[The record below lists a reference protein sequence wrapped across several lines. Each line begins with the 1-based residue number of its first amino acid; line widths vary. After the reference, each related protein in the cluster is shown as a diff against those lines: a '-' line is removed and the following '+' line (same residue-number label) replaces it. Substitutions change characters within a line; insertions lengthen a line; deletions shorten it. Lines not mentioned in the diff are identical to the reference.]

1 MHKDPNKPMS
11 RKLPLRVS
19 AALYGGAAA
28 LVVAVIVAAVAM
40 IWQMRESALADTE
53 GQATRFAS
61 GAEAAIN
68 RSLVGGDV
76 LLASLGAL
84 FEGSTAEQA
93 QGKPMRGRLT
103 AVMREMARQS
113 LLVRQFALVQAD
125 GRILAPATAQGM
137 ATPLELPEGFVR
149 EVLAQPVSSL
159 QVSEPTVS
167 PVSSQRVLYLARALT
182 LQDGT
187 RLVAVA
193 EVAVSTFTTI
203 LTQGADI
210 AGLEVTLE
218 RSGGAVLASM
228 PPRDDPAVRAKRQ
241 PLDERQADGH
251 PKFMTS
257 RLTGV
262 PAVVVYRPTLHRN
275 LLVVAGIPLEVAL
288 ADWQVQRDFII
299 GVAIVLVLMVLAV
312 AAFGLHQL
320 RRQWWHR
327 ASLQRSKATLDQA
340 LDAMSDGFVL
350 LDAQGRAQ
358 LWNPRLLD
366 LFPGMEALVG
376 SDEVFQLPG
385 DDPARAAGGAVGLAD
400 GEHEL
405 RLADGR
411 RIVAMRSP
419 TPDGGQVCVFRD
431 VTERL
436 RQIAEV
442 VEGRAQLQA
451 TLDAVPDAM
460 LEVGLDGLCHRYHPP
475 RTASA
480 AAPFQGD
487 PVGHTLAELFTP
499 DAATQIMNALR
510 EAYQQGLSAGQQIER
525 RAEQGTAW
533 FELSVSRMDVGEGQ
547 DARFIVMLRD
557 ITEHKAA
564 AQEIEHLAFYDPLTG
579 LPNRRLLLHR
589 LQAVVENNAHRGRQG
604 ALLFLD
610 LDHFKTLND
619 AQGQAMGDVLLRQ
632 VADRLRALLGMGDTV
647 ARLGGDE
654 FVILVDNLGIDPV
667 RAAVQTQAFGEGVLA
682 DLGRPYQL
690 GNYTYHGTTSIGATV
705 FGDRPQS
712 LDELLKQADIAM
724 FHAKEAGGNGL
735 RFFEAPMQTTI
746 TARATLENELHAAL
760 KGHQFTL
767 HYQRQV
773 AAAGEI
779 TGAEVLIRWRHPHR
793 GLIPPAAFIDVA
805 EGTGLIV
812 PIGIWVL
819 EQACR
824 QLEQWSHHPR
834 RRHLQL
840 AVNVS
845 ARQFQRE
852 DFADQVR
859 EVFIRTGADPSRL
872 KLELTESLLQDK
884 VEETIRKMKSL
895 AAIGIRFAM
904 DDFGTGYSSLSYMA
918 QLPLHQVKI
927 DKFFVS
933 GIGSNP
939 KIELLIQTIIG
950 MARNLDLEVV
960 AEGVE
965 TPEQLAFLEQHGCRL
980 FQGYLFGRP
989 LNIEELER
997 ELDIELVSPN

>member
-1 MHKDPNKPMS
+1 MS
-11 RKLPLRVS
+11 RNLPLRVS

-28 LVVAVIVAAVAM
+28 VVLAVVVAAVTM

-68 RSLVGGDV
+68 RSLVGADV

-84 FEGSTAEQA
+84 LGDRTVEQA
-93 QGKPMRGRLT
+93 QGEAMRGRIST
-103 AVMREMARQS
+103 VMREMARQS
-113 LLVRQFALVQAD
+113 LLVRQFALVRAD
-125 GRILAPATAQGM
+125 GHVLAPATAQGM

-159 QVSEPTVS
+159 QVSEPRVS
-167 PVSSQRVLYLARALT
+167 PVSSQRVLYLARALV
-182 LQDGT
+182 LHDGT

-193 EVAVSTFTTI
+193 EVPVSTFTTI

-228 PPRDDPAVRAKRQ
+228 PPRDDPAVRAARR
-241 PLDERQADGH
+241 PLDEREADGH
-251 PKFMTS
+251 PKFMAS

-275 LLVVAGIPLEVAL
+275 LLVVAGIPLGVAL
-288 ADWQVQRDFII
+288 ADWQVRRDFII
-299 GVAIVLVLMVLAV
+299 GVAIMLVLMVLAV
-312 AAFGLHQL
+312 AAFALHQL

-327 ASLQRSKATLDQA
+327 ANLQRSKATLDQA

-358 LWNPRLLD
+358 VWNPRLLD
-366 LFPGMEALVG
+366 LFPGVEPLVG
-376 SDEVFQLPG
+376 SAAVFQLPG
-385 DDPARAAGGAVGLAD
+385 DDPARTAGGAVGLAD

-460 LEVGLDGLCHRYHPP
+460 LEMGLDGLCHRYHPP
-475 RTASA
+475 RTASGT
-480 AAPFQGD
+480 APFPGD
-487 PVGHTLAELFTP
+487 PVGRTLAELFAP
-499 DAATQIMNALR
+499 DAAGQLMNALR
-510 EAYQQGLSAGQQIER
+510 EAYQHGLSAGQQIER
-525 RAEQGTAW
+525 RAEHGTAW

-564 AQEIEHLAFYDPLTG
+564 AQEIEHLAFYDTLTG

-632 VADRLRALLGMGDTV
+632 VADRLRALLGVGDTV

-690 GNYTYHGTTSIGATV
+690 GSYTYHGTTSIGATV
-705 FGDRPQS
+705 FGDRSQS

-724 FHAKEAGGNGL
+724 FHAKQAGGNGL

-859 EVFIRTGADPSRL
+859 EVFIRTGAEPSRL
-872 KLELTESLLQDK
+872 KIELTESLLQDK

-927 DKFFVS
+927 DKFFVG
-933 GIGSNP
+933 GIGSSP
-939 KIELLIQTIIG
+939 KLELLIQTIIG
-950 MARNLDLEVV
+950 MARSLDLEVV

-965 TPEQLAFLEQHGCRL
+965 TPEQLAFLERHGCRL

-989 LNIEELER
+989 LDIEELER
-997 ELDIELVSPN
+997 ELDVELVSPG